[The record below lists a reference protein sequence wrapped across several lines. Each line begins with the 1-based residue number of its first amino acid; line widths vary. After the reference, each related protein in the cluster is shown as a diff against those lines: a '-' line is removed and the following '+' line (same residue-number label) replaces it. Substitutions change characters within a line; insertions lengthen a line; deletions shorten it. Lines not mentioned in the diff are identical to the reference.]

1 MILAS
6 PGIQH
11 ACEARRMLLP
21 ESGRSPIIT
30 AMLLRNA
37 ILCLAMVSTCLGQ
50 VADLVVTG
58 GRIYTVNP
66 AQPTASAMAVKDG
79 RILAV
84 GDSMDDFVGDDT
96 HVLNVQGAAV
106 IPGLIDS
113 HVHLAGLG
121 QALDILDL
129 RKADSI
135 DVVVRQVRQAAAAAK
150 PGEWIRGRGWD
161 QTRWA
166 GREFPD
172 RNYLS
177 EAAPHNPVYLTRVDG
192 HAAWVNAKALEIG
205 GVDEQTAHPTGG
217 RIVRAPDGKLNGILV
232 DRAMGLVSRHIPP
245 ASSQQIE
252 RHLKLAAQECVRLG
266 LTSVHDAGVGRAT
279 IQAYRALISRDE
291 LPVRAYVMIGGQG
304 DLWDEYRARGPEID
318 ERLTIRSIKLV
329 ADGAL
334 GSRGAALIESYQDDS
349 GNQGLVILQKEDV
362 ERVAKQAVEAG
373 FQVATHAIGDLAN
386 RLALQAYGE
395 ALRKEND
402 HRFRIEHAQIVH
414 PDDFPL
420 FKRYS
425 VIASVQA
432 THATSDMRWAEDR
445 IGPQRALGSY
455 AWRTFL
461 DTGVRIA
468 NGSDFPVEHPNP
480 MLGFYAAITRQ
491 DAKGWPKSGWYPEQ
505 KLTREE
511 ALKSWTFDGAY
522 AAFEEATKGS
532 LEHGKLADFLVLSK
546 DIMEVEPREIL
557 DTDVLMT
564 FVGGQLVHQAAGAP
578 PLARR

>member
-1 MILAS
+1 
-6 PGIQH
+6 
-11 ACEARRMLLP
+11 
-21 ESGRSPIIT
+21 
-30 AMLLRNA
+30 MLLRNA
-37 ILCLAMVSTCLGQ
+37 ILCLAIASACLGQ

-58 GRIYTVNP
+58 ARIYTVNP
-66 AQPTASAMAVKDG
+66 AQPTASALAVKEG
-79 RILAV
+79 RILAI
-84 GDSMDDFVGDDT
+84 GDRLDLFIGKGT
-96 HVLNVQGAAV
+96 RVLNVGGATV
-106 IPGLIDS
+106 IPGLVDS

-129 RKADSI
+129 READSI
-135 DVVVRQVRQAAAAAK
+135 DVVVRQVREAAAAAK

-161 QTRWA
+161 QTRWP
-166 GREFPD
+166 GREFPN

-177 EAAPHNPVYLTRVDG
+177 EAAPDNPVYLSRIDG
-192 HAAWVNAKALEIG
+192 HAAWVNAKALEVG
-205 GVDEQTAHPTGG
+205 GIDEQTPHPKGG
-217 RIVRAPDGKLNGILV
+217 RIVRGPDGRLNGVLI
-232 DRAMGLVSRHIPP
+232 DRAMGLVSRNIPV
-245 ASSQQIE
+245 ATSQQIQ
-252 RHLKLAAQECVRLG
+252 RHLKLAAEECARLG

-279 IQAYRALISRDE
+279 IQAYRALIARDE
-291 LPVRAYVMIGGQG
+291 MPIRAYVMIGGQG
-304 DLWDEYRARGPEID
+304 DLWDEYRAKGPEIG

-334 GSRGAALIESYQDDS
+334 GSRGAALIESYQDDN

-362 ERVAKQAVEAG
+362 ERVAKQAVQAG

-395 ALRKEND
+395 ALGGQND
-402 HRFRIEHAQIVH
+402 RRFRVEHAQIVH

-420 FKRYS
+420 FKQYS

-511 ALKSWTFDGAY
+511 ALKSWTLDGAY

-532 LEHGKLADFLVLSK
+532 LEPGKLADFLVLSK
-546 DIMEVEPREIL
+546 DIMEIEPREIL
-557 DTDVLMT
+557 DTHVLMT
-564 FVGGQLVHQAAGAP
+564 FVGGQLVHEAAGAP
-578 PLARR
+578 RLAGR